1 VHEAGAALSRRTKYD
16 LFISYNTEDRPLV
29 RELAE
34 DLHRFGVRVW
44 WDAWEM
50 KPGDFIR
57 DRINDGITS
66 AGYFLAVLSPSALR
80 SNWVKYELTSGML
93 LEIERA
99 GVRVVPAL
107 VAGLRVDSLP
117 VDLRAKKCLLL
128 DPDNYRASVEELV
141 DLVKP
146 ERRQRAEL
154 LNRLRDPKD
163 VFRSAAV
170 LRPYALHQHDQ
181 TVEKAAL
188 EGLRKIGGPEAV
200 VVVTERALNTWGVS
214 AIERALKT
222 LMRMRADSGLLALCT
237 TLLRDSRYLI
247 EKINTIAETN
257 PEVSEALA
265 DFDGVTDWE
274 IAERLGKVLNV
285 FYTSPNPE
293 IRYGTALS
301 RALLPPTHLAGKVD
315 PPPEDLTAEA
325 VEFADQ
331 ALPNLTAVLRNC
343 DRYGM

>member
-1 VHEAGAALSRRTKYD
+1 MHEAGAALRRRTKYD

-107 VAGLRVDSLP
+107 VAGLSVGSLP

-222 LMRMRADSGLLALCT
+222 LMRMRADSGLLAFCT

-247 EKINTIAETN
+247 EKINTIAETS

-301 RALLPPTHLAGKVD
+301 RALLPPTRLAGKVD

-325 VEFADQ
+325 VKFADQ